1 MAIIKDKKRGTW
13 MVKRYQK
20 DVITGELK
28 QVLKRGFKTKKEA
41 QLWESSQVAFSDT
54 TSATFTEI
62 DNLFIDYKNPS
73 KETTR
78 KQEKTRVQKYLPFA
92 NVPITQISKQTLLE
106 WYVDLIKREDIG
118 IRTKNSCISTVKSV
132 FKFANE
138 FYNVPNTAVV
148 LKTLRLPKQKEMVV
162 WTPEEFNQFIQHT
175 DGHYKNIF
183 TFMYCTGL
191 RRGEA
196 LALCKDDF
204 DLEKGTVRIWHQI
217 RKFADGF
224 QPLKTESS
232 ERTLKLPTNVINAVR
247 PLVNAC
253 SDDMP
258 FVFGGN
264 VSIPTA
270 TLQRKFEDGIKA
282 SGVKKIRIHDLRHS
296 FATNAINNGCNIV
309 AVSKYLGHSNIQQ
322 TLETYTHLLEKTDDE
337 MIQTINSVVSVIL
350 P

>member
-1 MAIIKDKKRGTW
+1 MAIIKDKKRNTW

-41 QLWESSQVAFSDT
+41 QLWESSQIAVSDT
-54 TSATFTEI
+54 TNATFTEI

-73 KETTR
+73 KQTTR
-78 KQEKTRVQKYLPFA
+78 KQEQTRVQKYLPFA
-92 NVPITQISKQTLLE
+92 GTPISQISKQTLLE
-106 WYVDLIKREDIG
+106 WYVDLIKRDDIG
-118 IRTKNSCISTVKSV
+118 VRTKNSCISLVKSV

-148 LKTLRLPKQKEMVV
+148 LKTLKLPKQKEMVV
-162 WTPEEFNQFIQHT
+162 WTTEEFNQFIQHT
-175 DGHYKNIF
+175 EGHYRNIF

-217 RKFADGF
+217 RKFSDGF

-247 PLVNAC
+247 PLVMAC
-253 SDDMP
+253 SDEKP
-258 FVFGGN
+258 FVFGGD

-270 TLQRKFEDGIKA
+270 TLQKKFADGIKA

-337 MIQTINSVVSVIL
+337 MIQTMNNVVAVIL

>member
-1 MAIIKDKKRGTW
+1 MAIIKDKKRNTW

-28 QVLKRGFKTKKEA
+28 QVLKRGFKTKREA
-41 QLWESSQVAFSDT
+41 QLWESSQIAVSDT

-73 KETTR
+73 KQTTR
-78 KQEKTRVQKYLPFA
+78 KQEQTRVQKYMPFA
-92 NVPITQISKQTLLE
+92 GTPISQISKQMLLE
-106 WYVDLIKREDIG
+106 WYVDLIKRDDIG
-118 IRTKNSCISTVKSV
+118 VRTKNSCISLVKSV

-148 LKTLRLPKQKEMVV
+148 LKTLKLPKQKEIVV
-162 WTPEEFNQFIQHT
+162 WTVDEFNQFIQHT
-175 DGHYKNIF
+175 EGHYRNIF

-217 RKFADGF
+217 RKFSDGF

-247 PLVNAC
+247 PLVMAC
-253 SDDMP
+253 SDEKP
-258 FVFGGN
+258 FVFGGD

-270 TLQRKFEDGIKA
+270 TLQKKFADGIKA

-337 MIQTINSVVSVIL
+337 MIQTMNNVVSVIL

>member
-1 MAIIKDKKRGTW
+1 MAIIKDKKRNTW

-20 DVITGELK
+20 DAITGELK

-41 QLWESSQVAFSDT
+41 QLWESSQIAFTDT

-73 KETTR
+73 KQTTR
-78 KQEKTRVQKYLPFA
+78 KQEQTRVQKYMPFA
-92 NVPITQISKQTLLE
+92 GTPISQISKQTLLE
-106 WYVDLIKREDIG
+106 WYVDLIKRDDIG
-118 IRTKNSCISTVKSV
+118 VRTKNSCISLVKSV
-132 FKFANE
+132 FRFANE

-148 LKTLRLPKQKEMVV
+148 LKTLKLPKQKEMVV
-162 WTPEEFNQFIQHT
+162 WTVEEFNQFIQHT
-175 DGHYKNIF
+175 EGHYRNIF

-217 RKFADGF
+217 RKYSDGF

-232 ERTLKLPTNVINAVR
+232 ERTLKLPQHVLNAVR
-247 PLVNAC
+247 PLVMAC
-253 SDDMP
+253 SDERP
-258 FVFGGN
+258 FVFGGD

-270 TLQRKFEDGIKA
+270 TLQKKFADGIKA

-337 MIQTINSVVSVIL
+337 MIQTMNNVVAVIL